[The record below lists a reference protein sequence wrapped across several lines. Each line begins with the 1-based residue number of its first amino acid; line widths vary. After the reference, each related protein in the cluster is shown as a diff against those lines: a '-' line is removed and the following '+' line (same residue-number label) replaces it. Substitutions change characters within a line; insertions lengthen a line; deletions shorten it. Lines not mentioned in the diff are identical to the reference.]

1 MKMDQKTTAPGSI
14 LLVDDDVT
22 LRLLT
27 NETLTQAGYQV
38 REVADGE
45 TALEQFRLSPPDLV
59 LLDIMLP
66 GINGFEVC
74 SAIRAMPEGINVPV
88 VIMTGLDDQEA
99 IMTAYRSGATDFITK
114 PVSWQILA
122 YRIHY
127 IFRASKAF
135 RDLQQAKDTAE
146 TANRAKSEFL
156 ANMSHEIR
164 TPMNGVI
171 GMSHLLRTTRLSSEQ
186 EQYLNC
192 IETSATALIA
202 LISDILD
209 LSKVEAGKMQLTPSN
224 FSLRTCIAEV
234 LDSQSYGISQKKL
247 KVRTD
252 IQDNMPEILCG
263 DQLRTRQILLNLLGN
278 AIKFTE
284 RGSISISATLISRQ
298 DAEVLIMLS
307 VTDTGIG
314 IHPEHIKT
322 IFAPFNQADNSST
335 RKYGGSGLGLTI
347 SRRLTELMG
356 GRIWAESTEDIGSC
370 FHVELPFIVPEI
382 SELQQTTNPATL
394 ASSQHTKKLDI
405 LLAEDNHINAEFMTK
420 LLSRMGHRV
429 TAVEDG
435 QQVLALLDTQKF
447 DCILMDIQ
455 MPVMGGVEV
464 TSTIRVQEQQRGTE
478 HIPIIALTA
487 HAMPDERSYLLK
499 TGFDAHVSKP
509 VDIKELVR
517 ILNIYTSFNQNY
529 SYT

>member
-1 MKMDQKTTAPGSI
+1 
-14 LLVDDDVT
+14 
-22 LRLLT
+22 
-27 NETLTQAGYQV
+27 
-38 REVADGE
+38 
-45 TALEQFRLSPPDLV
+45 
-59 LLDIMLP
+59 
-66 GINGFEVC
+66 
-74 SAIRAMPEGINVPV
+74 
-88 VIMTGLDDQEA
+88 
-99 IMTAYRSGATDFITK
+99 
-114 PVSWQILA
+114 
-122 YRIHY
+122 
-127 IFRASKAF
+127 
-135 RDLQQAKDTAE
+135 
-146 TANRAKSEFL
+146 
-156 ANMSHEIR
+156 
-164 TPMNGVI
+164 
-171 GMSHLLRTTRLSSEQ
+171 
-186 EQYLNC
+186 
-192 IETSATALIA
+192 
-202 LISDILD
+202 
-209 LSKVEAGKMQLTPSN
+209 MQLTPSN

-382 SELQQTTNPATL
+382 SELQQTTSLATL

-464 TSTIRVQEQQRGTE
+464 TSTIRIQEQQRGTE